1 MPPVQTYSFSCFLSC
16 SPIRIHKL
24 VDHLNPLFDQ
34 RYTGDRLAKLPK
46 GISLIETVVQTLS
59 EPTLRKFIEDGVQLK
74 DILRDQTAL
83 TSLTDY
89 IRGSLKESS
98 KLSDQQ
104 VDRAIDALYHSSLN
118 VVQLVQTF
126 KSNNFRYSPEQYAC
140 SEDALSD
147 LLRPSESDRE
157 LKTGSNEIS
166 NNVTGNVTGNTTG
179 NATDSNTNGQN
190 ETNKSTNGNATNS
203 LDNRRNALTVKLLC
217 ELSAQGRLEGL
228 LQLTQKSIDLVKVLN
243 WMRTLMRMLKL
254 NEQHLHLGNLMH
266 MLTTVEQRDML
277 SPTHHWSHVSDHLQT
292 RLSTLVRHIDHSKN
306 GFVISLERLTQQ
318 TTLDSLSATIGQIES
333 ELVQSGENPQL
344 AQALKVITIGLKSL
358 EYFKN
363 QGLFEV
369 KCEYLFDWT

>member
-16 SPIRIHKL
+16 SPTRIHKL

-89 IRGSLKESS
+89 IRDSLKESS

-157 LKTGSNEIS
+157 LKIGNETGSNSTDS
-166 NNVTGNVTGNTTG
+166 NLTDSNLIG
-179 NATDSNTNGQN
+179 NATGQN
-190 ETNKSTNGNATNS
+190 ETNNSTNGNATNS

-333 ELVQSGENPQL
+333 ELVQSGENAQL

-369 KCEYLFDWT
+369 KCGYLF

>member
-1 MPPVQTYSFSCFLSC
+1 M
-16 SPIRIHKL
+16 
-24 VDHLNPLFDQ
+24 
-34 RYTGDRLAKLPK
+34 
-46 GISLIETVVQTLS
+46 QTLS

-83 TSLTDY
+83 SSLSDY
-89 IRGSLKESS
+89 IRTSLKERP

-157 LKTGSNEIS
+157 TGKNE
-166 NNVTGNVTGNTTG
+166 TGRNETGKNAIDHNAIDH
-179 NATDSNTNGQN
+179 NATDNDLI
-190 ETNKSTNGNATNS
+190 NKNATNS
-203 LDNRRNALTVKLLC
+203 LDNSRNALTVKLLC
-217 ELSAQGRLEGL
+217 ELSSQGRLDGL

-243 WMRTLMRMLKL
+243 WMRTLLRMLKL
-254 NEQHLHLGNLMH
+254 NEQHLHLSNVLL

-277 SPTHHWSHVSDHLQT
+277 SPTHHWSQVSDQLQT
-292 RLSTLVRHIDHSKN
+292 RLSTLVRHIDHNKN

-318 TTLDSLSATIGQIES
+318 ATLDSLAATIGQIES
-333 ELVQSGENPQL
+333 ELVQSGENSQL

-369 KCEYLFDWT
+369 KCKCPFWFDYSH